1 MLVRHKVPHMELR
14 HAKTFVTVAELCT
27 VSRAALQLR
36 VAQPALS
43 RRIVELE
50 TELGLK
56 LFDRIGRRLVLTGEG
71 EQLLADC
78 RALLAS
84 AEAVA
89 ERARALKRGEAGV
102 LKVVGSPQIIEGA
115 VADFLPLYASR
126 FPAVEVKLSEAIGW
140 SETATM
146 LERGDIHL
154 GINLMRAA
162 QSEDQRFSSLA
173 LAPIDLLAATR
184 SSNELGGN
192 GRIEIAQLADLPL
205 LVLET
210 SYVFRR
216 NFDAA
221 CRLAGISP
229 NIVYESRT
237 PHTLLVMAE
246 SGHGVAIIPSA
257 MRTKGRPL
265 RLSAITYRGK
275 RLREQSTIY
284 WDRRRS
290 LPEYAMAFCRLLG
303 ERMRETFPI
312 SRPTAEV
319 AIRKRKG

>member
-1 MLVRHKVPHMELR
+1 MDLK
-14 HAKTFVTVAELCT
+14 HAKTFVAVADLGT
-27 VSRAALQLR
+27 VSLAALQLR

-43 RRIVELE
+43 RRIAELE
-50 TELGLK
+50 REFGLK
-56 LFDRIGRRLVLTGEG
+56 LFDRVGRRLVLTGGG

-78 RALLAS
+78 RALLTS

-89 ERARALKRGEAGV
+89 ERARALNTGGAGV

-115 VADFLPLYASR
+115 VAEFLPRYARR
-126 FPAVEVKLSEAIGW
+126 FPAVQVKLSAAIGW
-140 SETATM
+140 SETAAM
-146 LERGDIHL
+146 LERGEIHL
-154 GINLMRAA
+154 GINLMRATLP
-162 QSEDQRFSSLA
+162 EDQRFSSVP
-173 LAPIDLLAATR
+173 LAPIDLLAA
-184 SSNELGGN
+184 SGPSHDFGSKGS
-192 GRIEIAQLADLPL
+192 IEIAQLAGHPL

-265 RLSAITYRGK
+265 RLAAITYRGK
-275 RLREQSTIY
+275 RLREHSTIY

-290 LPEYAMAFCRLLG
+290 LPAYATAFCRMLG

-312 SRPTAEV
+312 SGPTAEL
-319 AIRKRKG
+319 AARKRKGSV